1 MDPLSLQLVIK
12 NNRGSVYMKNNIS
25 KSLMNQIVQ
34 YYIRPKTEIISIKKT
49 SLRDVIIEFPVSEG
63 VSFKRSTM
71 TLNLYR
77 ITENHYHIAVATWLD
92 DYEWV
97 GFDEVPI
104 STIDNIEHHW
114 DESEISIR

>member
-1 MDPLSLQLVIK
+1 MEPLSLQLVIK

-34 YYIRPKTEIISIKKT
+34 YYVRPKTEIISIKQT

-92 DYEWV
+92 DHESV